1 MFIATLHPVCLNQQD
16 DVVLLHDEP
25 IMTFADRVI
34 KFNRELDFK
43 GVLPDD
49 INIMNPFRE
58 NPQVNVISEQ
68 FYKKYYDDN
77 NKRHLI
83 LGINPGRFGGGITG
97 IPFTDPKRLKSV
109 LGMNFEG
116 KETHEP
122 SSVFIYDM
130 IDAFGGPA
138 AFYSKFY
145 IHSIF
150 PLGFTSPGK
159 NGNHV
164 NYNYY
169 DSKELTNAVYDA
181 IIDNIQKQIALG
193 SYTDTCFCF
202 GTGKNEN
209 FLKKLNDEQG
219 FFGKIVALEH
229 PRFIMQ
235 YKAKTKQQYIGK
247 YIAAFK
253 SVL

>member
-1 MFIATLHPVCLNQQD
+1 
-16 DVVLLHDEP
+16 
-25 IMTFADRVI
+25 MTFADRVI
-34 KFNRELDFK
+34 QFNRELDFK
-43 GVLPDD
+43 GTLPDN
-49 INIMNPFRE
+49 IKIMNPFRE
-58 NPQVNVISEQ
+58 NQQVNIISEE

-77 NKRHLI
+77 NKRHVI

-97 IPFTDPKRLKSV
+97 IPFTDPKRLKSA
-109 LGMNFEG
+109 LGISFDG

-130 IDAFGGPA
+130 IDAFGGPE

-150 PLGFTSPGK
+150 PLGFTSLGK
-159 NGNHV
+159 NGKHV

-169 DSKELTNAVYDA
+169 DSKELTNAVYDD
-181 IIDNIQKQIALG
+181 IIDNIRKQIALG
-193 SYTDTCFCF
+193 NYTDTCFCF

-209 FLKKLNDEQG
+209 FLKKLNAEQH
-219 FFGKIVALEH
+219 FFDSIVALEH

-235 YKAKTKQQYIGK
+235 YKAKTKQLYIDK